1 MAVMVVVVMVVVIV
15 VVVVTALHPLGVLLP
30 VCLHAVHHGQP
41 VGDLLARRVQHILHP
56 QLALAAVPDEH
67 IRPAHGDHVQRR
79 GLEAVR
85 FPPGG
90 YQQHRVHRVAA
101 DLPHEIVVGEQGAY
115 HLQPPIVFR
124 VHPPPAA
131 GRRQQQHRR
140 QQRRRKSPHAPH
152 LLAHKSYQ
160 YTTSIGKRE
169 VGAFVEAGKRA
180 LHCVD
185 GAPSVP
191 LASGL
196 CRAGPACP
204 AENAFPGGTHG
215 SRPTRGTD
223 SHTSDIGHWFGMT
236 ARPR

>member
-1 MAVMVVVVMVVVIV
+1 MVVVIVVVVIMVVVIV

-41 VGDLLARRVQHILHP
+41 VGDILARRVQHILHP

-85 FPPGG
+85 LPPGG

-115 HLQPPIVFR
+115 HLQPPIVR
-124 VHPPPAA
+124 RICLPPAA

-152 LLAHKSYQ
+152 LLTHSLRQ

-169 VGAFVEAGKRA
+169 VGAFVEAGKKAWQGAVRA
-180 LHCVD
+180 DRVVRPYKGRRGRRPLHPPN
-185 GAPSVP
+185 GSA
-191 LASGL
+191 LY
-196 CRAGPACP
+196 R
-204 AENAFPGGTHG
+204 
-215 SRPTRGTD
+215 SRPPLQTKEPPAGG
-223 SHTSDIGHWFGMT
+223 SFQ
-236 ARPR
+236 PYFL